1 MRQALASV
9 TPKALDR
16 SLHARCMNALRAGD
30 PVAFCGGK
38 GRVSIRARGFRARS
52 GAHAASLR
60 GAHALEPGTKVTV
73 RGDLGSRK
81 AQLALVYRVGD
92 RHVYVRFS
100 RFGGHARSALVTS
113 RRHGTRL
120 AVRLHVAGRSVAPA
134 RQRGYSRATTTS
146 APAATAAPA
155 APPAGGAPG
164 NASGPETTSGAPCG
178 PAPTPI
184 PQSDDGLSSLWTVCG
199 PGWTGGDGAYSTR
212 LPDGR
217 EVWAFGDTFLGRVN
231 ADGSRPADAPMVHN
245 SLVVQDGTRL
255 TTLHGGTSAQPS
267 SLVSPADP
275 ASWYWSGTPVVEGSK
290 LYWFLSRRRATGGGS
305 WDFSYQDSA
314 VATFSLPDL
323 RLESVTTVPGGAS
336 VLWGAAVL
344 DDGAYTYVYGTEN
357 SGGHRY
363 AHVARAPRGQLASAW
378 EYFTGSGWS
387 SDPAASARAV
397 DGVSDAYSVV
407 ARGGRWYL
415 VSQDPGFGNVIR
427 AYPATSPAGPW
438 GSPVSLYTTSDPGPT
453 RYTYSAIAHPELS
466 DASSLVVSYD
476 VNTLDHGTLYADV
489 WSYRP
494 RFVRVPWSL
503 LGS

>member
-1 MRQALASV
+1 MAPRTTRALRHAAVPVAIAAGFLLQIAASADGAVDVREALASV
-9 TPKALDR
+9 APRALDR
-16 SLHARCMNALRAGD
+16 ALHPRCMKALRAGD
-30 PVAFCGGK
+30 PVAFCGGR

-60 GAHALEPGTKVTV
+60 GSHALKPGTKVAV

-100 RFGGHARSALVTS
+100 RFVGHPRSAVVTS
-113 RRHGTRL
+113 RRHGSKVT
-120 AVRLHVAGRSVAPA
+120 VRLHVSGRTIAPA
-134 RQRGYSRATTTS
+134 RQRGYARATTTTS
-146 APAATAAPA
+146 APPVST
-155 APPAGGAPG
+155 PPARPLATPG
-164 NASGPETTSGAPCG
+164 DATGPETTSGAPCG
-178 PAPTPI
+178 PAPTSI
-184 PQSDDGLSSLWTVCG
+184 PRSDDALNSLWTVCG
-199 PGWTGGDGAYSTR
+199 PGWTGGDGAYSAR

-231 ADGSRPADAPMVHN
+231 PDGSRPADSPMARN

-255 TTLHGGTSAQPS
+255 TTLRGGTSAQPA

-290 LYWFLSRRRATGGGS
+290 LYWFLSRWRATGGGS
-305 WDFSYQDSA
+305 WDFSYQDTA

-323 RLESVTTVPGGAS
+323 RLESVTTVPGSSS

-363 AHVARAPRGQLASAW
+363 AHVARAPRGLVTGGW

-387 SDPAASARAV
+387 
-397 DGVSDAYSVV
+397 
-407 ARGGRWYL
+407 
-415 VSQDPGFGNVIR
+415 
-427 AYPATSPAGPW
+427 
-438 GSPVSLYTTSDPGPT
+438 
-453 RYTYSAIAHPELS
+453 
-466 DASSLVVSYD
+466 
-476 VNTLDHGTLYADV
+476 
-489 WSYRP
+489 
-494 RFVRVPWSL
+494 
-503 LGS
+503 